1 MTPARLCIAVI
12 DDDDGVRAAVS
23 DLLRAANFHARG
35 FASAEAFLARV
46 PPDRFDCLVV
56 DVNLPGMTGVALL
69 NALARLGS
77 PQPAVLIT
85 GRHDPGTLDLL
96 GRAASVPQLRKPFG
110 DPELFDALR
119 RAMSPV

>member
-1 MTPARLCIAVI
+1 MTPARPCIAVI
-12 DDDDGVRAAVS
+12 DDDDGVRAAVM
-23 DLLRAANFHARG
+23 DLLRAADFHARG

-46 PPDRFDCLVV
+46 PSDRFDCLVV

-69 NALARLGS
+69 NALAGLGK

-96 GRAASVPQLRKPFG
+96 GRAGSVPHLRKPFG